1 MISVI
6 IPMYNA
12 EKSIVQALDS
22 IRNQTYDAKFEIIV
36 INDGSTDSSKS
47 LIEEYQQKNPEIDLI
62 IINQNNQGVSVARNK
77 GLEIA
82 KGEWIALLDADDEWN
97 ADKTEK
103 QMKVLKNQSLSI
115 DLLGTLRNNNP
126 ILWPYK
132 HDANNL
138 AEVTFKKLLIR
149 NELQPSTV
157 IFNIKHLKNTDIF
170 EITQSHAEDVEI
182 G

>member
-36 INDGSTDSSKS
+36 INDGSTDSSQS
-47 LIEEYQQKNPEIDLI
+47 LIEEYQQKHPEIDLI
-62 IINQNNQGVSVARNK
+62 IINQKNQRVSVARNK

-82 KGEWIALLDADDEWN
+82 KGEWIALMDEDDEWKANQN
-97 ADKTEK
+97 AKE
-103 QMKVLKNQSLSI
+103 MKVLRFQSLST
-115 DLLGTLRNNNP
+115 DLSGTLRNINP

-132 HDANNL
+132 PDANNL
-138 AEVTFKKLLIR
+138 AEVTIKKLLIR
-149 NELQPSTV
+149 NELQPSAV
-157 IFNIKHLKNTDIF
+157 N
-170 EITQSHAEDVEI
+170 
-182 G
+182 